1 MSRTD
6 SMMAAVQQHLR
17 GTAFVFTRHAKG
29 FDISLDLE
37 NPTWW
42 VVLKETR
49 VTATSKFSI
58 ITDEIDSKFTII
70 ETPQRIE
77 WADGT
82 PRFAPQSA
90 VSPKQSLDAEI
101 DLRVS
106 AEPIRRYVRLEG
118 ENMGFNESFERSKLV
133 VTLGV
138 AAAGVVAVGLVVMVL
153 VNTMQGGS

>member
-29 FDISLDLE
+29 FDIALDLT

-49 VTATSKFSI
+49 VAATSKFSI
-58 ITDEIDSKFTII
+58 VTDEIDSKFTIT

-77 WADGT
+77 WVDGT
-82 PRFAPQSA
+82 PRFAAQSA
-90 VSPKQSLDAEI
+90 VPAKQSLSSEV

-106 AEPIRRYVRLEG
+106 AEPIRRYVRLEA
-118 ENMGFNESFERSKLV
+118 ENMGFNESFERKKLA

-138 AAAGVVAVGLVVMVL
+138 AAAGVIAVGAVLLIL
-153 VNTMQGGS
+153 VNAMQGGA